1 MKDIGLVLSGGMV
14 KGAYQIGALK
24 AISEY
29 IQPKDFNCLSCSSIG
44 TLNGCAC
51 VVGE

>member
-1 MKDIGLVLSGGMV
+1 MPYIVYHMREKIMKDIGLVLSGGMV

-29 IQPKDFNCLSCSSIG
+29 IQPKI
-44 TLNGCAC
+44 LNVLVAHL
-51 VVGE
+51 